1 MLPTRRAAL
10 LKVKYEMVYRGMDRE
25 AAFQKFEATVPNP
38 KNGSV
43 QPPVEP
49 TKQPVAPTK

>member
-1 MLPTRRAAL
+1 MLPTRRATL

-43 QPPVEP
+43 QPPAEP
-49 TKQPVAPTK
+49 VKQPPAK

>member
-1 MLPTRRAAL
+1 MPPSRRAAL

-43 QPPVEP
+43 QPPAEP
-49 TKQPVAPTK
+49 VKQRAAK